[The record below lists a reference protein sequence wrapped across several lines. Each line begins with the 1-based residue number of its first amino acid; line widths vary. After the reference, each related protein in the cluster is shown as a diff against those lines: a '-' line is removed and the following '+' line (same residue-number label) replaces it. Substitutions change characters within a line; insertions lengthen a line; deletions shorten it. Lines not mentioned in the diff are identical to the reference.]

1 MYKAI
6 YFALISDENFVDIEG
21 NKTVI
26 IEGLTLTQRL
36 TFSLIFDLHYY
47 HSLDLNLFKDIVTN
61 NIEVTN
67 YDEHVHCI
75 LIKYKKV

>member
-47 HSLDLNLFKDIVTN
+47 HCLDLNLFMDIVKDN
-61 NIEVTN
+61 LVLVNKEE
-67 YDEHVHCI
+67 YVHCI
-75 LIKYKKV
+75 IIKYKRV